1 VLLAL
6 AHPIVRAWPETH
18 AAAAWEGIYDPFIA
32 DPADGKRVLER
43 APERAVV
50 VTGEPFGDRDGNI
63 SCPPATV
70 GGAEMEYLVWG
81 GLVLLA

>member
-1 VLLAL
+1 VLAI
-6 AHPIVRAWPETH
+6 AHPIVHAWPETD
-18 AAAAWEGIYDPFIA
+18 AAAAREGIYDPFIA

-50 VTGEPFGDRDGNI
+50 VTGEPFGERDGNI
-63 SCPPATV
+63 SCWSPTV

-81 GLVLLA
+81 ALVLLA

>member
-1 VLLAL
+1 
-6 AHPIVRAWPETH
+6 
-18 AAAAWEGIYDPFIA
+18 
-32 DPADGKRVLER
+32 VLER

-63 SCPPATV
+63 SCRSPTV